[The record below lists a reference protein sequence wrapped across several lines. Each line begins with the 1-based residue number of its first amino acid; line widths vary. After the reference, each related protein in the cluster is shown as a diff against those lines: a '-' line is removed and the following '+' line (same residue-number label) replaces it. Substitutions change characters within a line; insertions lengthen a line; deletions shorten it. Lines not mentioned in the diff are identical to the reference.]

1 MDYLY
6 LIQTKWM
13 RFFKKILDF
22 LIITTYTFFVGGTIA
37 HKLIVLTFLIYMQK
51 QEIQTLQFNNHNI
64 ESIEIDGQKY
74 ISSSNMATALEY
86 SSPKSITNLF
96 NANKDEF
103 TENEDYRVIDLMTI
117 KNAPYKQIFFSMQ
130 GVVLIT
136 MLAKTQKAK
145 EFREWAK
152 KVLVGKQIQIQL
164 PQNYVEA
171 LKCLVIA
178 EEEKLALE
186 NTVKEKEDTIA
197 RQQTSIENAKELFKE
212 IADKTGCV
220 KFKVCASLL
229 NIKESELK
237 AILRQNKWIYLKKFF
252 PTTHGKRNGYVQLQ
266 AETFDVK
273 LKSGSKVQKSSLA
286 FYITEKGYSKIL
298 EQLSGILVN

>member
-1 MDYLY
+1 MSNIISLS
-6 LIQTKWM
+6 Q
-13 RFFKKILDF
+13 KKIINGL
-22 LIITTYTFFVGGTIA
+22 Y
-37 HKLIVLTFLIYMQK
+37 
-51 QEIQTLQFNNHNI
+51 QEVYDARTLH
-64 ESIEIDGQKY
+64 
-74 ISSSNMATALEY
+74 
-86 SSPKSITNLF
+86 TNLQSKKKF
-96 NANKDEF
+96 ADWIKSRLQDFVEGIDFISFSPNSEKPQNGRPT
-103 TENEDYRVIDLMTI
+103 TEYTLTIDTAKQLALMERT
-117 KNAPYKQIFFSMQ
+117 
-130 GVVLIT
+130 
-136 MLAKTQKAK
+136 
-145 EFREWAK
+145 E
-152 KVLVGKQIQIQL
+152 VGKQIRLAFIEAEKALRKIQTQPPQIQL

-237 AILRQNKWIYLKKFF
+237 AILRQNKWIYLKKLF
-252 PTTHGKRNGYVQLQ
+252 PTTDGRSNGYVKLQ

-273 LKSGSKVQKSSLA
+273 LKSGSKVQKSSPA
-286 FYITEKGYSKIL
+286 FYITEKGYCKIL
-298 EQLSGILVN
+298 EQVSGVILN